1 MMIKI
6 VLIAELPIPVVRMTP
21 SIGFNQFLI
30 FVDYVEPTGVGENRD
45 WMMNTGFYLCT
56 VKTQLERKLQ

>member
-30 FVDYVEPTGVGENRD
+30 FVDYVEPTGVVRTEIG
-45 WMMNTGFYLCT
+45 
-56 VKTQLERKLQ
+56 

>member
-1 MMIKI
+1 MQTSLTIIFFKCRMMIKI

-30 FVDYVEPTGVGENRD
+30 FVDYVEPTGVVRTEIG
-45 WMMNTGFYLCT
+45 
-56 VKTQLERKLQ
+56 